1 MVILARP
8 VDSFHFLSPRG
19 ITTGDRDGGGDGDST
34 IKTFSSPSPSLFHPP
49 SSSDLNSFVTF
60 RSTSRRG
67 SKMCSRKIVVL
78 TVFIEKRLMMKTK
91 YFARRSERVKRG
103 TALSRDPP
111 ATWILFVSRRR
122 YIKADDFRNRLGTS
136 VGKTFLPTR
145 SNRVVSFWKTIIS
158 PHGSIVE
165 FRPKRASPF
174 SPRLSNRDQRSTQF
188 PAVFPGAVAG
198 SGSPIERA
206 LLVIAVIVYTNNREI
221 KRVLNRPPRRCNHID
236 SHLLAAVL
244 QLFPRI

>member
-8 VDSFHFLSPRG
+8 VDSFHFLSPRR

-111 ATWILFVSRRR
+111 ATWILFVRRLS
-122 YIKADDFRNRLGTS
+122 KS
-136 VGKTFLPTR
+136 VGNLGRQNLSSDSIESSCIVPENDYFTTR
-145 SNRVVSFWKTIIS
+145 IDRRVS
-158 PHGSIVE
+158 PETS
-165 FRPKRASPF
+165 
-174 SPRLSNRDQRSTQF
+174 L
-188 PAVFPGAVAG
+188 
-198 SGSPIERA
+198 A
-206 LLVIAVIVYTNNREI
+206 LLT
-221 KRVLNRPPRRCNHID
+221 PP
-236 SHLLAAVL
+236 LE
-244 QLFPRI
+244 P